1 MRVRIVSLALEELAA
16 AAGYYQGKEHGLG
29 KRFLD
34 EYESAVG
41 RITRHPEIWKRT
53 GKHHRRCRLEH
64 FPYAVLYAV
73 RQGEIII
80 SGVFSMEENPEK
92 GEARKKRA

>member
-1 MRVRIVSLALEELAA
+1 LKVRILSLALEELAA

-41 RITRHPEIWKRT
+41 RITRHPGIWKRT

-73 RQGEIII
+73 RQGEIIV
-80 SGVFSMEENPEK
+80 SGVFAMQENPAK
-92 GEARKKRA
+92 VDARKRRA

>member
-1 MRVRIVSLALEELAA
+1 LKVRILSLALEELAA
-16 AAGYYQGKEHGLG
+16 AAGYYQGKEHGLEV
-29 KRFLD
+29 RFLD

-41 RITRHPEIWKRT
+41 RITRHPGIWKRT

-80 SGVFSMEENPEK
+80 SGVVSMEENPAK
-92 GEARKKRA
+92 GDARKRRA

>member
-1 MRVRIVSLALEELAA
+1 MKVRILSLALEELAV
-16 AAGYYQGKEHGLG
+16 AAGYYQGKERGLG

-73 RQGEIII
+73 RQGEIIV
-80 SGVFSMEENPEK
+80 SGVFAMQENPAK
-92 GEARKKRA
+92 GDARKRRA

>member
-1 MRVRIVSLALEELAA
+1 LKVRILSLALEELAA

-41 RITRHPEIWKRT
+41 RFRALAGVEV
-53 GKHHRRCRLEH
+53 E
-64 FPYAVLYAV
+64 AVGAD
-73 RQGEIII
+73 
-80 SGVFSMEENPEK
+80 
-92 GEARKKRA
+92 A

>member
-1 MRVRIVSLALEELAA
+1 LKVRILSLALEELAA

-41 RITRHPEIWKRT
+41 RITRHPGIWKRT

-80 SGVFSMEENPEK
+80 SGVFSMEENPAK
-92 GEARKKRA
+92 GDARKRRA

>member
-1 MRVRIVSLALEELAA
+1 LKVRILSLALEELAA

-41 RITRHPEIWKRT
+41 RITRHPGIWKRT

-64 FPYAVLYAV
+64 FPYAV
-73 RQGEIII
+73 RQGEIIV
-80 SGVFSMEENPEK
+80 SGVFSMEENPAK
-92 GEARKKRA
+92 GDARKRRA

>member
-1 MRVRIVSLALEELAA
+1 MKVRILSLALEELAA

-41 RITRHPEIWKRT
+41 RITRHPGIWKRT

-73 RQGEIII
+73 RQGEIIV
-80 SGVFSMEENPEK
+80 SGVFAMQENPAK
-92 GEARKKRA
+92 VDARKRRA

>member
-80 SGVFSMEENPEK
+80 SGVFSMEENPAK

>member
-41 RITRHPEIWKRT
+41 RITRHPKSGNEPANTIGAADWTTFRT
-53 GKHHRRCRLEH
+53 RFYTLSAKER
-64 FPYAVLYAV
+64 
-73 RQGEIII
+73 
-80 SGVFSMEENPEK
+80 
-92 GEARKKRA
+92 

>member
-1 MRVRIVSLALEELAA
+1 MKVRILSLALEELAA
-16 AAGYYQGKEHGLG
+16 AARHYEGKERGLG

-41 RITRHPEIWKRT
+41 RIARHPEIWKLT

-80 SGVFSMEENPEK
+80 SGVFSMEENPLK